1 MKVVNFYL
9 DEGHFIKKIMDDE
22 QMESLIS
29 KYEKILKS
37 KNLEKKILVGYD
49 LNGNPF
55 YIKVSAILA
64 LEVSDFDIK
73 DL

>member
-1 MKVVNFYL
+1 MKVLNFYL
-9 DEGHFIKKIMDDE
+9 DEGHLIKKILDE
-22 QMESLIS
+22 EQVKDLIS
-29 KYEKILKS
+29 KYEKIIKS

-55 YIKVSAILA
+55 YIKVLAILA
-64 LEVSDFDIK
+64 FEVSDFDIK

>member
-1 MKVVNFYL
+1 MKVINFYL
-9 DEGHFIKKIMDDE
+9 VEGHFLKKVLDE
-22 QMESLIS
+22 EQAKDLIS
-29 KYEKILKS
+29 KYEKAIKS
-37 KNLEKKILVGYD
+37 KNIEKKILVGYD

-55 YIKVSAILA
+55 YIKVSGILA